1 MIIENETTE
10 LEENAIEKVETN
22 DGKSYDPMVLE
33 FYGKPEEKPE
43 NEEISD
49 KIEETPP
56 VEEVPPVEEKVVEEV
71 KEPVVVS
78 KWEDSISDPHA
89 RWMADTLA
97 KEGGEEEIYNA
108 IKDKYAYKEY
118 TPEQKVIAY
127 LAAEN
132 PELDDNE
139 LLFMAAQDYGIGIET
154 DDEAELTP
162 EEQKA
167 IKAQG
172 IARKK
177 AVSQADKFFSERA
190 AAIKLPTLP
199 DPLQNDE
206 GYQAYKANLAQ
217 QEEIKAQQAE
227 DQKNI
232 DAVLT
237 EMNTT
242 AKTFE
247 KVDIDLKLDLDGGEF
262 AIKSDFKLDAK
273 KQQQLADYAL
283 RYQPSP
289 DEVKAFTDTSGKFDM
304 KGYMAVLAKQCFSDQ
319 IVKAAVKQALSQDR
333 ERFIESDLYNNKL
346 RNNDISESTDRPL
359 EMWELAMG
367 K

>member
-1 MIIENETTE
+1 MTEQETTTE
-10 LEENAIEKVETN
+10 LEENVLPKVETT
-22 DGKSYDPMVLE
+22 DGKTYDPMVLE

-43 NEEISD
+43 SEQSNEETV
-49 KIEETPP
+49 ETPA
-56 VEEVPPVEEKVVEEV
+56 EEENPTEEDKPEEV
-71 KEPVVVS
+71 KETVVVN
-78 KWEDSISDPHA
+78 KWEDSITDPHA
-89 RWMADTLA
+89 RWIADTLA
-97 KEGGEEEIYNA
+97 KDGGEEEIYNA

-132 PELDDNE
+132 PELDENE
-139 LLFMAAQDYGIGIET
+139 LLFLAAQDFGIGV
-154 DDEAELTP
+154 DADEDAELTP
-162 EEQKA
+162 EEKSVLR
-167 IKAQG
+167 AQG

-177 AVSQADKFFSERA
+177 AVSQADKYFQERA
-190 AAIKLPTLP
+190 NAITLPTLP
-199 DPLQNDE
+199 NPLDNDE
-206 GYQAYKANLAQ
+206 GYKAYQASVAKQ
-217 QEEIKAQQAE
+217 QEIIAQQAE

-232 DAVLT
+232 DAVLL

-247 KVDIDLKLDLDGGEF
+247 KIDIDLKLDLDGGEF

-289 DEVKAFTDTSGKFDM
+289 DEVKTFTDTNGKFDM

-319 IVKAAVKQALSQDR
+319 LIKAAVKQALSQDR
-333 ERFIESDLYNNKL
+333 ERFVEGELYNNKL
-346 RNNDISESTDRPL
+346 RNNDISESPDRPL

>member
-1 MIIENETTE
+1 MTENETITE
-10 LEENAIEKVETN
+10 QEEITATE
-22 DGKSYDPMVLE
+22 GKTYDPMVLE

-43 NEEISD
+43 IEQSNEETEVKPD
-49 KIEETPP
+49 EVVIEEAKPTA
-56 VEEVPPVEEKVVEEV
+56 EEV
-71 KEPVVVS
+71 KETVVVN
-78 KWEDSISDPHA
+78 KWEDSITDPHA
-89 RWMADTLA
+89 RWIADTLA

-108 IKDKYAYKEY
+108 IKDKYTYKEY
-118 TPEQKVIAY
+118 TPEQKVIAF

-139 LLFMAAQDYGIGIET
+139 LLFLAAQDFGIGVET
-154 DDEAELTP
+154 DEEAELTP
-162 EEQKA
+162 EEKG
-167 IKAQG
+167 ILRAQG

-177 AVSQADKFFSERA
+177 AVSQADKYFQERA
-190 AAIKLPTLP
+190 NAITLPTLP
-199 DPLQNDE
+199 NPLDNDE
-206 GYQAYKANLAQ
+206 GYKAYQASLAKQ
-217 QEEIKAQQAE
+217 QEITAQQAE

-232 DAVLT
+232 DAVLL

-247 KVDIDLKLDLDGGEF
+247 KIDIDLKLDLDGGEF

-283 RYQPSP
+283 RYQPSEN
-289 DEVKAFTDTSGKFDM
+289 EVKAFTDTNGKFDM
-304 KGYMAVLAKQCFSDQ
+304 KGYMAGLAKQCFSDQ
-319 IVKAAVKQALSQDR
+319 LIKAAVKQALSQDR
-333 ERFIESDLYNNKL
+333 ERFVEGELYNNKL

-359 EMWELAMG
+359 EMWEMAMG